1 MTSESDPA
9 ADALAEALAKAGL
22 GGVAPPAPADPLS
35 AALAA
40 AGLADTVPGAPAPPQ
55 VGGGIVVTTP
65 EEDDAPEAL
74 PHWPPGIATGV
85 GSMPGTDVRES
96 AAIVA
101 GEVGAMPYLPELPAR
116 GVGADMIGRTAG
128 LLVDIAVEVVPTGY
142 RVTQR
147 PGRDHRRAVDLLR
160 GDLDAFDEA
169 CDPIRPGWVKVQ
181 ATGPWSLVAAVET
194 HAGHRVLTDRGA
206 VREFAASL
214 LEGLRAHVAEVAA
227 RSGARVVVQL
237 DEPTLPA
244 VLRGAL
250 PTASGYG
257 TVRSVDKI
265 DAADVLREFVDAFA
279 AIGSPVV
286 LHCCADE
293 PPLRVLTSVG
303 AAAIGID
310 GTRRAISGDTAI
322 PAALDAVGEVWDAG
336 IPIMLGLVGTTAPA
350 RTPEVPALAK
360 RAFDLADR
368 LGFARH
374 RLAELAVPTPTCG
387 LAGTTPD
394 WARTAL
400 GLCRQLGAAF
410 LDPTGDKDVEER

>member
-40 AGLADTVPGAPAPPQ
+40 AGLADAVPGDPAPPR

-65 EEDDAPEAL
+65 EADEEPEDL
-74 PHWPPGIATGV
+74 PRWPAGIATGV
-85 GSMPGTDVRES
+85 GSMPGTDVREA

-101 GEVGAMPYLPELPAR
+101 GEVGAMPFVPELPGR
-116 GVGADMIGRTAG
+116 GVGADLTGRTAG

-147 PGRDHRRAVDLLR
+147 PGRDHRRAVDLMR

-169 CDPIRPGWVKVQ
+169 CDAIRPGWVKVQ
-181 ATGPWSLVAAVET
+181 AAGPWTLAATVET
-194 HAGHRVLTDRGA
+194 HAGHRVLSDRGA
-206 VREFAASL
+206 VRDFAASL
-214 LEGLRAHVAEVAA
+214 LEGLRGHVAEVAA
-227 RSGARVVVQL
+227 RTGARVVVQL
-237 DEPTLPA
+237 DEPALPA
-244 VLRGAL
+244 VLRGSL

-257 TVRSVDKI
+257 TVRAVEEN
-265 DAADVLREFVDAFA
+265 DAADLLRDAVDAFA
-279 AIGSPVV
+279 AVGSPVV
-286 LHCCADE
+286 LHCCADD
-293 PPLRVLTSVG
+293 PPMKLLAGVG

-310 GTRRAISGDTAI
+310 GTRRAISGDTAL

-336 IPIMLGLVGTTAPA
+336 TPIMLGLVRTTAPA
-350 RTPEVPALAK
+350 RTPEVAVLAQ

-387 LAGTTPD
+387 LAGATPD

-400 GLCRQLGAAF
+400 GLCRQLGEAF
-410 LDPTGDKDVEER
+410 LDPTGDKDVDER

>member
-1 MTSESDPA
+1 MTSASDPA
-9 ADALAEALAKAGL
+9 ADALAEALARAGL
-22 GGVAPPAPADPLS
+22 GGVAPPAPVDPLS

-55 VGGGIVVTTP
+55 LGGGMTVTTR
-65 EEDDAPEAL
+65 EEDDEPEDL
-74 PHWPPGIATGV
+74 PRWPSGIATGV
-85 GSMPGTDVRES
+85 GSMPGTDVREA

-101 GEVGAMPYLPELPAR
+101 GEIGAMPFLPELPAR

-128 LLVDIAVEVVPTGY
+128 LLVDIAVEVVPSGY

-169 CDPIRPGWVKVQ
+169 CDPVRPGWVKVQ
-181 ATGPWSLVAAVET
+181 AAGPWTLAASVET

-214 LEGLRAHVAEVAA
+214 LEGLRTHVAEVAA

-237 DEPTLPA
+237 DEPSLPA
-244 VLRGAL
+244 VLRGTL

-257 TVRSVDKI
+257 TVRSVDRI
-265 DAADVLREFVDAFA
+265 DAADVLREFVDALA
-279 AIGSPVV
+279 GIGSPVV

-293 PPLRVLTSVG
+293 PPMKLLSGVG

-310 GTRRAISGDTAI
+310 GTRRSVTGDTAL
-322 PAALDAVGEVWDAG
+322 PAALDAIGEVWDAG
-336 IPIMLGLVGTTAPA
+336 TPIMLGLVATTAPP
-350 RTPEVPALAK
+350 RPPEVTALAK

-387 LAGTTPD
+387 LAGTDPD

-400 GLCRQLGAAF
+400 GLCRELGAAF
-410 LDPTGDKDVEER
+410 LDPTGDKDVDDR